1 MNAVRV
7 LAAGWVIQTRQLLSS
22 GFFLL
27 LATVQ
32 PLLLTTVACLLFRG
46 GGRADALLY
55 AAVGSGMLSVWST
68 TLIGSGQALTLL
80 RAAGLLELLIAAP
93 VPFPLVLAPMTVAT
107 ASVGLYGIVAALG
120 WGALVFHV
128 PITVA
133 HPGLLALAVVMTVL
147 ALGLFGLVLA
157 SVFVRFRYANALT
170 NLFDYP
176 VWLLSGMLVP
186 TGVLPDWLRP
196 LAWVLPSTWG
206 VRAIRESMVGGRP
219 VLAIGALIV
228 LAGAYLAL
236 GVVTIRIF
244 AGLALRRATLAL
256 S

>member
-1 MNAVRV
+1 
-7 LAAGWVIQTRQLLSS
+7 
-22 GFFLL
+22 
-27 LATVQ
+27 
-32 PLLLTTVACLLFRG
+32 VACLLFRG
-46 GGRADALLY
+46 GGRTDALLY

-176 VWLLSGMLVP
+176 IWLLSGMLVP

>member
-1 MNAVRV
+1 
-7 LAAGWVIQTRQLLSS
+7 VIQTRQLLSS

-46 GGRADALLY
+46 GGRTDALLY

-128 PITVA
+128 PITVR
-133 HPGLLALAVVMTVL
+133 PSGLLALAVVMTAL

-157 SVFVRFRYANALT
+157 SVFVTVPVRQRVDEPVRLPDLAALRNARA
-170 NLFDYP
+170 DRGP
-176 VWLLSGMLVP
+176 CP
-186 TGVLPDWLRP
+186 TGCGRWPGSSPRP
-196 LAWVLPSTWG
+196 GAY
-206 VRAIRESMVGGRP
+206 GRSASRWSAAGP
-219 VLAIGALIV
+219 LLAIGALIV